1 MSIAIATMGKFVPAV
16 GGTPIV
22 VERKVIVNRG
32 SSDGWETVRQKPQ
45 IVISR
50 VEVEESA
57 KREQI
62 EIQVLSIEED

>member
-16 GGTPIV
+16 GGTPTI
-22 VERKVIVNRG
+22 VERKVYVGRG
-32 SSDGWETVRQKPQ
+32 SSDGWETVHKKPQ
-45 IVISR
+45 IVVSR

-57 KREQI
+57 KREDI